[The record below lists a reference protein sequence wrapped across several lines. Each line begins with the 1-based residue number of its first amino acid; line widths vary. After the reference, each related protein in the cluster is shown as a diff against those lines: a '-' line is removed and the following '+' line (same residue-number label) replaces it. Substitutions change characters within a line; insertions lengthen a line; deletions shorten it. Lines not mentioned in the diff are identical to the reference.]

1 MKGHLYKSVTRGPA
15 AGEPEQ
21 GSNLWTTKVAKSE
34 TTGLTACGF
43 LIFNPVFIC
52 IFTAHADIIQLEKVR
67 SQNQS
72 ALQSLIILL

>member
-43 LIFNPVFIC
+43 LIFNPVFTS
-52 IFTAHADIIQLEKVR
+52 IFTALAGNNWLEKVR
-67 SQNQS
+67 DQNQS
-72 ALQSLIILL
+72 AL